1 MCYGGCYDIKKYLQ
15 FQYFWDFS
23 KCLQAIFFQLS
34 FENLWLYLLGATLFL
49 LKIIKNYY
57 KSLLKVCE
65 LKV

>member
-1 MCYGGCYDIKKYLQ
+1 MVAAMISGNALQ

-34 FENLWLYLLGATLFL
+34 FENVWLYLLDARLL
-49 LKIIKNYY
+49 SLKIIKNNY

>member
-1 MCYGGCYDIKKYLQ
+1 MVAAMISGNALQ
-15 FQYFWDFS
+15 FQCFWDFS

-34 FENLWLYLLGATLFL
+34 FENVWLYLLDARLL
-49 LKIIKNYY
+49 SLKIIKNHY